1 MTGIVDLQRMTA
13 ASTFMW
19 VFRRDRDLLE
29 ISHDG
34 SNEPTTLLV
43 SRSTGEQQTFRFDD
57 HAALLTFQASFT
69 DHLLHA
75 GWRFV
80 EFRPE
85 RRSGP
90 DRRQGPRDTP
100 TRRRFTT
107 VLPFR
112 PRQDG

>member
-1 MTGIVDLQRMTA
+1 MTDIVDLPRMPA
-13 ASTFMW
+13 SSTFLW
-19 VFRRDRDLLE
+19 VFRRDHDLLE

-34 SNEPTTLLV
+34 SNEPTTLFV
-43 SRSTGEQQTFRFDD
+43 SRSTGEQQVFRFDT
-57 HAALLTFQASFT
+57 HTALTAFQASFT

-85 RRSGP
+85 RRSGLE
-90 DRRQGPRDTP
+90 RRLTPRDTP
-100 TRRRFTT
+100 NRRRFTT

-112 PRQDG
+112 PRQDD